1 MISASRAGGSP
12 TSARRALIS
21 GLKSGMLN
29 PCDAADRLD
38 ELDPT
43 VALLRQHLFARWR
56 KAIITTTTLPGFFN
70 PATADPV
77 PFFQPI
83 EHRVERCDVESEG
96 APRAQFD
103 KLSNFI
109 TVPGAVFEEGKN
121 HQLRATFL

>member
-56 KAIITTTTLPGFFN
+56 KAIITATTLPGFFN
-70 PATADPV
+70 RATAGPGPV
-77 PFFQPI
+77 FQPL
-83 EHRVERCDVESEG
+83 EVLGELPDVDQAG
-96 APRAQFD
+96 ATRAQFD
-103 KLSNFI
+103 KLS
-109 TVPGAVFEEGKN
+109 
-121 HQLRATFL
+121 